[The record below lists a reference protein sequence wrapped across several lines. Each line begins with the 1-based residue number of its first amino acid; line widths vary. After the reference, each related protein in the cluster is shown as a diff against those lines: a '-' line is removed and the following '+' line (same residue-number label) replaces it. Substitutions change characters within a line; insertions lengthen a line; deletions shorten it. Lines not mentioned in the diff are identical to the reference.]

1 MATAVKCEGNL
12 HGSCWNSPVMSFS
25 CSIRGPCCGSVLLLI
40 CLCIPPSR
48 TAEAARA
55 SAPFNLRPAPR
66 SPRGSHGRTCWAN
79 SSFPFV
85 HTRKLT
91 DLIRWLPSLWWRLC
105 HVTRISIS
113 QIRYSKKHEQR
124 QSYFTCMRGHPGYKE
139 HYWHLLAEMW
149 TVMTWTI
156 YFFIYFRDIHA
167 AMAVW
172 ITGNMS
178 LKMHV
183 LPPVEHAGAG
193 MDTQSRWMSERFLVD
208 FLSFLSNEKSKAKLI
223 RALTLTAGCEEWKQ
237 GLCFA
242 AIPF

>member
-1 MATAVKCEGNL
+1 MQLSCPFLPTPASRGTYPQLQVDGVVMATAVKCEGDL

-91 DLIRWLPSLWWRLC
+91 DLIRWLLSLWWRLC
-105 HVTRISIS
+105 HVTRISYH
-113 QIRYSKKHEQR
+113 R
-124 QSYFTCMRGHPGYKE
+124 
-139 HYWHLLAEMW
+139 
-149 TVMTWTI
+149 
-156 YFFIYFRDIHA
+156 
-167 AMAVW
+167 
-172 ITGNMS
+172 
-178 LKMHV
+178 
-183 LPPVEHAGAG
+183 
-193 MDTQSRWMSERFLVD
+193 
-208 FLSFLSNEKSKAKLI
+208 
-223 RALTLTAGCEEWKQ
+223 
-237 GLCFA
+237 
-242 AIPF
+242 